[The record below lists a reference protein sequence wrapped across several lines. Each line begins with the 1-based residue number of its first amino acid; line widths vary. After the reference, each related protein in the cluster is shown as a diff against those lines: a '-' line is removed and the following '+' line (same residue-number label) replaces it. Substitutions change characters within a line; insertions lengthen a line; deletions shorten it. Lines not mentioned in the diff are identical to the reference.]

1 VSVLRTCLD
10 TVARTGFIGQFDWI
24 TGVGYCAS
32 LLVFCAFYMKA
43 MIPLRAIAI
52 ASNIA
57 FVAYGAGRHLYPI
70 LILHAVLLPLNGLR
84 LLQLQRLMRRVREV
98 ARSDGCLADFTPLMA
113 RQRFKPGQV
122 LFRRGDPAR
131 SLFIVLGGSVRVV
144 ELGTVFGPGALVGEI
159 GVFAPD
165 GCRTGTVVCEV
176 DAEIGSIDND
186 TVLRL
191 YSQNPTFGLYL
202 TRLVVQRM
210 LASERR
216 LAEREA
222 PMGSGVTAII
232 PGLGSRHGHR
242 VPSASPESS

>member
-1 VSVLRTCLD
+1 V
-10 TVARTGFIGQFDWI
+10 TV
-24 TGVGYCAS
+24 
-32 LLVFCAFYMKA
+32 VFADVKD
-43 MIPLRAIAI
+43 
-52 ASNIA
+52 SKE
-57 FVAYGAGRHLYPI
+57 
-70 LILHAVLLPLNGLR
+70 R
-84 LLQLQRLMRRVREV
+84 LADRPSEWARRVLD
-98 ARSDGCLADFTPLMA
+98 A
-113 RQRFKPGQV
+113 
-122 LFRRGDPAR
+122 
-131 SLFIVLGGSVRVV
+131 
-144 ELGTVFGPGALVGEI
+144 ALERTMEAVHSGEI

-216 LAEREA
+216 LAEGEA
-222 PMGSGVTAII
+222 PMGSGVSAII
-232 PGLGSRHGHR
+232 PRLGSHHGHR